1 MIVFFCIFQ
10 EKTLP
15 LRTFTINRQK
25 SLQMKNSLSLFLF
38 SLFMAVTTANVSATS
53 SVLSFPEAL
62 GYGAYATGGR
72 GGVVY
77 YVTRLDDA
85 LNSDGTP
92 TEGTLRWALTTG
104 DDTPRTVL
112 FQVCGTIYLRSVL
125 KLQHPNV
132 TIAGQ
137 TAPGGGICI
146 AGANIYVCKPNVII
160 RHIRFRAGDIPMKN
174 YPALDVENTRNV
186 IIDHCSFTWSM
197 EECLTLYDTDSTTV
211 QWCIIGE
218 GLYCSKH
225 TKGSRSYATQW
236 GGEHGTMCYCLISNC
251 LNRTPRFNG
260 VRDEADLANGKRNH
274 DAQVVNHFYNNVVF
288 NWGKKN
294 SVYGGENDTTKNH
307 DAAGVP
313 AGYNRVYMRNNYFRA
328 GPATQAANMSERYFA
343 QGSKK
348 GDYGQWYLEGNMFEP
363 ENKFNPQ
370 KPAWHVD
377 TLAKVNAD
385 NLYGYTRGY
394 AYRAFNLDGAAANQ
408 DNFDRYILRA
418 LPDELAAVATLS
430 ASEAFEKVTSSAGA
444 MLPRMDEQDKRMLAE
459 AAGAIDPV
467 FVGAAAP
474 HNTGIIDS
482 PDDIAFSRED
492 YFYINDSVVAG
503 GYPFLDAEEGDS
515 VTLDTDGDGLPDLY
529 EMEIGLDA
537 LDGAD
542 GAMITPEGY
551 SQLELYLNGV
561 ASGAIDKSRYETE
574 PYISQEPDAPVE
586 PESIRTIY
594 GNSNGLGCYDLQGRP
609 LQEIPSQ
616 QVYIENGKSKMV
628 ME

>member
-1 MIVFFCIFQ
+1 MKQYFSFFLLGI
-10 EKTLP
+10 
-15 LRTFTINRQK
+15 
-25 SLQMKNSLSLFLF
+25 SLLAF
-38 SLFMAVTTANVSATS
+38 SATLSASS
-53 SVLSFPEAL
+53 SVLAFPEAL

-85 LNSDGTP
+85 LNGDGTP
-92 TEGTLRWALTTG
+92 AEGTLRWALTTG

-112 FQVCGTIYLRSVL
+112 FQVCGTIYLQSVL

-160 RHIRFRAGDIPMKN
+160 RHIRFRAGDIPTKN

-186 IIDHCSFTWSM
+186 MIDHCSFTWSM

-218 GLYCSKH
+218 GLYNSKH
-225 TKGSRSYATQW
+225 KKGARAYATQW

-274 DAQVVNHFYNNVVF
+274 DAQVDNVFYNNVIF

-294 SVYGGENDTTKNH
+294 SLYGGENDTTKNH
-307 DAAGVP
+307 GADGTP
-313 AGYNRVYMRNNYFRA
+313 LGYNRVYMLHNYFRA
-328 GPATQAANMSERYFA
+328 GPATMAANLSERYFV

-348 GDYGQWYLEGNMFEP
+348 GDYGQWYLEGNIFEP
-363 ENKFNPQ
+363 NNKFNPQ
-370 KPAWHVD
+370 KPAWHAD

-394 AYRAFNLDGAAANQ
+394 AYRAFNLDGAAANA
-408 DNFDRYILRA
+408 DNYAKYVMDSAQWLVISAGGDTCVPGHFRKHMSVVSGQEAYQMVTMGA
-418 LPDELAAVATLS
+418 GATL
-430 ASEAFEKVTSSAGA
+430 
-444 MLPRMDEQDKRMLAE
+444 PRQDEQDARMLAE
-459 AAGAIDPV
+459 AAGTTDPQY
-467 FVGAAAP
+467 VGPSAP
-474 HNTGIIDS
+474 QNLGIIDS
-482 PDDIAFSRED
+482 QEDIAFSRED
-492 YFYINDSVVAG
+492 YFYINDSTVMG
-503 GYPFLDAEEGDS
+503 GYPFLDAVEGDS
-515 VTLDTDGDGLPDLY
+515 LALDTDGDGLPDLY
-529 EMEIGLDA
+529 EMEIGLNA
-537 LDGAD
+537 WDGAD
-542 GAMITPEGY
+542 GAMITSNGY

-561 ASGAIDKSRYETE
+561 ASGAIDKRRYETE
-574 PYISQEPDAPVE
+574 LYTSQEPEAPSM
-586 PESIRTIY
+586 PEGIREAN
-594 GNSNGLGCYDLQGRP
+594 GNSMGQGRYDLQGRP
-609 LQEIPSQ
+609 LQAIPSQ

-628 ME
+628 RE

>member
-1 MIVFFCIFQ
+1 MKPFF
-10 EKTLP
+10 
-15 LRTFTINRQK
+15 
-25 SLQMKNSLSLFLF
+25 SLFLLSLSLIATAGTV
-38 SLFMAVTTANVSATS
+38 SDTAVPA
-53 SVLSFPEAL
+53 FPEAL

-85 LNSDGTP
+85 LNSDGSP
-92 TEGTLRWALTTG
+92 AEGTLRWALTTG

-160 RHIRFRAGDIPMKN
+160 RHIHFRAGDIPTKN

-218 GLYCSKH
+218 GLYNSKH
-225 TKGSRSYATQW
+225 KKGSRAYATQW

-260 VRDEADLANGKRNH
+260 VRDEADLANGKHNH
-274 DAQVVNHFYNNVVF
+274 DAQVDNVFYNNVIF

-294 SVYGGENDTTKNH
+294 SLYGGENDTTKNH
-307 DAAGVP
+307 DADGTP
-313 AGYNRVYMRNNYFRA
+313 LGYNRVYMLHNYFRA
-328 GPATQAANMSERYFA
+328 GPATLAANLSERYFV
-343 QGSKK
+343 QGSKA

-363 ENKFNPQ
+363 NNKFNPK
-370 KPAWHVD
+370 KPAWHAD

-385 NLYGYTRGY
+385 NLYGYTRAY
-394 AYRAFNLDGAAANQ
+394 AYRAFNLDGAIANA
-408 DNFDRYILRA
+408 DNYAKYVIDSAQWLEFGEQLSVVSGQEAYQMVTTGA
-418 LPDELAAVATLS
+418 GATL
-430 ASEAFEKVTSSAGA
+430 
-444 MLPRMDEQDKRMLAE
+444 PRQDEQDSRMLAE
-459 AAGAIDPV
+459 AAGTIDPQY
-467 FVGAAAP
+467 VGTTAP
-474 HNTGIIDS
+474 ANLGIIDS
-482 PDDIAFSRED
+482 QADIAFTRED
-492 YFYINDSVVAG
+492 YFYVNDSTVMG
-503 GYPFLDAEEGDS
+503 GYPFLDAVEGDS
-515 VTLDTDGDGLPDLY
+515 LALDTDGDGLPDLY
-529 EMEIGLDA
+529 ETEIGLDA
-537 LDGAD
+537 LDPAD
-542 GAMITPEGY
+542 GATISSSGY

-561 ASGAIDKSRYETE
+561 ASGAIDKRRYETV
-574 PYISQEPDAPVE
+574 PYSSQEPEAPAE
-586 PESIRTIY
+586 PEGMRNIY
-594 GNSNGLGCYDLQGRP
+594 CGASDNKRYDLQGRTLHEVQP
-609 LQEIPSQ
+609 Q
-616 QVYIENGKSKMV
+616 QVYIENGKKHRV
-628 ME
+628 P

>member
-1 MIVFFCIFQ
+1 MKHYLSFFLLSISLVASAASVQESPVF
-10 EKTLP
+10 
-15 LRTFTINRQK
+15 
-25 SLQMKNSLSLFLF
+25 
-38 SLFMAVTTANVSATS
+38 A
-53 SVLSFPEAL
+53 FPEAL
-62 GYGAYATGGR
+62 GYGAHATGGR

-77 YVTRLDDA
+77 YVSRLDDA

-92 TEGTLRWALTTG
+92 AEGTLRWALTAG

-160 RHIRFRAGDIPMKN
+160 RHIRFRAGDIPTKN

-186 IIDHCSFTWSM
+186 MSDHGSFTWSM

-218 GLYCSKH
+218 GLYNSKH
-225 TKGSRSYATQW
+225 QKGARAYATQW

-274 DAQVVNHFYNNVVF
+274 DAQVVNHFYNNVIF

-313 AGYNRVYMRNNYFRA
+313 AGYNRVYMQNNYFRA
-328 GPATQAANMSERYFA
+328 GPATQAVNMSERYFV

-348 GDYGQWYLEGNMFEP
+348 GDYGQWYIAGNMFEP

-370 KPAWHVD
+370 KPAWHAD

-394 AYRAFNLDGAAANQ
+394 AYRAFNLDGLTANQ
-408 DNFDRYILRA
+408 DNFDRYILSA
-418 LPDELAAVATLS
+418 LPEELAAIATLS
-430 ASEAFEKVTSSAGA
+430 ASEAFGKVTSSAGA
-444 MLPRMDEQDKRMLAE
+444 LLPRMDEQDMRMLRE
-459 AAGAIDPV
+459 AGGRIDPQFAGAT
-467 FVGAAAP
+467 AP
-474 HNTGIIDS
+474 QNLGVIDS
-482 PDDIAFSRED
+482 QEDITFAQED
-492 YFYINDSVVAG
+492 YFYVNDSTVMG
-503 GYPFLDAEEGDS
+503 GYPFLDAVKGDS
-515 VTLDTDGDGLPDLY
+515 LALDTDGDGLPDLY
-529 EMEIGLDA
+529 EMEIGLNA
-537 LDGAD
+537 WDGAD
-542 GAMITPEGY
+542 GAMITSNGY

-561 ASGAIDKSRYETE
+561 ASGAIDKRRYETE
-574 PYISQEPDAPVE
+574 PYTSQEPEAPSM
-586 PESIRTIY
+586 PEGIREAN
-594 GNSNGLGCYDLQGRP
+594 GNSMGQGRYDLQGRP
-609 LQEIPSQ
+609 LQAIPSQ

-628 ME
+628 RE

>member
-1 MIVFFCIFQ
+1 MKQYFSFFLLGI
-10 EKTLP
+10 
-15 LRTFTINRQK
+15 
-25 SLQMKNSLSLFLF
+25 SLLAF
-38 SLFMAVTTANVSATS
+38 SATLSASS
-53 SVLSFPEAL
+53 SVLAFPEAL

-85 LNSDGTP
+85 LNGDGTP
-92 TEGTLRWALTTG
+92 AEGTLRWALTTG

-112 FQVCGTIYLRSVL
+112 FQVCGTIYLQSVL

-160 RHIRFRAGDIPMKN
+160 RHIRFRAGDIPTKN

-186 IIDHCSFTWSM
+186 MIDHCSFTWSM

-218 GLYCSKH
+218 GLYNSKH
-225 TKGSRSYATQW
+225 KKGARAYATQW

-274 DAQVVNHFYNNVVF
+274 DAQVDNVFYNNVIF

-294 SVYGGENDTTKNH
+294 SLYGGENDTTKNH
-307 DAAGVP
+307 GADGTP
-313 AGYNRVYMRNNYFRA
+313 LGYNRVYMLHNYFRA
-328 GPATQAANMSERYFA
+328 GPATMAANLSERYFV
-343 QGSKK
+343 QGSKV

-363 ENKFNPQ
+363 NNKFNPQ
-370 KPAWHVD
+370 RPAWHAD

-394 AYRAFNLDGAAANQ
+394 AYRAFNLDGAAANA
-408 DNFDRYILRA
+408 DNYAKYVMDSAQWLVISAGGDACAPGHFR
-418 LPDELAAVATLS
+418 EHTSAVSGQKAYQMVTMGAGATL
-430 ASEAFEKVTSSAGA
+430 
-444 MLPRMDEQDKRMLAE
+444 PRQDEQDARMLAE
-459 AAGAIDPV
+459 AAGTTDPQY
-467 FVGAAAP
+467 VGPSAP
-474 HNTGIIDS
+474 QNLGIIDS
-482 PDDIAFSRED
+482 QEDIAFSRED
-492 YFYINDSVVAG
+492 YFYINDSTVMG
-503 GYPFLDAEEGDS
+503 GYPFLDAVEGDS
-515 VTLDTDGDGLPDLY
+515 LALDTDGDGLPDLY

-537 LDGAD
+537 LDRAD
-542 GAMITPEGY
+542 GAAITSEGY

-561 ASGAIDKSRYETE
+561 ASGAIDKRRYETE
-574 PYISQEPDAPVE
+574 PYISQEPEAPAE
-586 PESIRTIY
+586 PEGIRAVN
-594 GNSNGLGCYDLQGRP
+594 GNLREQGCYDLQGRP
-609 LQEIPSQ
+609 LQAIPSQ
-616 QVYIENGKSKMV
+616 QVYIEKGKSKLV
-628 ME
+628 RK

>member
-1 MIVFFCIFQ
+1 MKQYFSFFLLGI
-10 EKTLP
+10 
-15 LRTFTINRQK
+15 
-25 SLQMKNSLSLFLF
+25 SLLAF
-38 SLFMAVTTANVSATS
+38 SATLSASS
-53 SVLSFPEAL
+53 SVLAFPEAL

-92 TEGTLRWALTTG
+92 AEGTLRWALTTG

-112 FQVCGTIYLRSVL
+112 FQVCGTIYLQSVL

-160 RHIRFRAGDIPMKN
+160 RHIRFRAGDIPTKN

-186 IIDHCSFTWSM
+186 MIDHCSFTWSM

-218 GLYCSKH
+218 GLYNSKH
-225 TKGSRSYATQW
+225 KKGARAYATQW

-274 DAQVVNHFYNNVVF
+274 DAQVDNVFYNNVIF

-294 SVYGGENDTTKNH
+294 SLYGGENDTTKNH
-307 DAAGVP
+307 DADGTP
-313 AGYNRVYMRNNYFRA
+313 LGYNRVYMLHNYFRA
-328 GPATQAANMSERYFA
+328 GPATMAANLSERYFV
-343 QGSKK
+343 QGSKV

-363 ENKFNPQ
+363 NNKFNPQ
-370 KPAWHVD
+370 RPAWHAD

-394 AYRAFNLDGAAANQ
+394 AYRAFNLEGAAANA
-408 DNFDRYILRA
+408 DNYAKYVMDSAQWLVISAGGDACAPGHFREHMSVVSGQEAYQMVTMGA
-418 LPDELAAVATLS
+418 GATL
-430 ASEAFEKVTSSAGA
+430 
-444 MLPRMDEQDKRMLAE
+444 PRQDEQDARMLAE
-459 AAGAIDPV
+459 AAGTTDPQY
-467 FVGAAAP
+467 VGPSAP
-474 HNTGIIDS
+474 QNLGIIDS
-482 PDDIAFSRED
+482 QEDIAFSRED
-492 YFYINDSVVAG
+492 YFYINDSTVMG
-503 GYPFLDAEEGDS
+503 GYPFLDAVEGDS
-515 VTLDTDGDGLPDLY
+515 LALDTDGDGLPDLY

-537 LDGAD
+537 MNGAD
-542 GAMITPEGY
+542 GAIITSEGY
-551 SQLELYLNGV
+551 SQLEIYLNGV
-561 ASGAIDKSRYETE
+561 ASGAIDKRRYETE
-574 PYISQEPDAPVE
+574 PYISQEPEAPAE
-586 PESIRTIY
+586 PEGIRAVN
-594 GNSNGLGCYDLQGRP
+594 GNLREQGCYDLQGRP
-609 LQEIPSQ
+609 LQAIPSQ
-616 QVYIENGKSKMV
+616 QVYIENGESKLV
-628 ME
+628 RK

>member
-1 MIVFFCIFQ
+1 MKQYFSFFLLGI
-10 EKTLP
+10 
-15 LRTFTINRQK
+15 
-25 SLQMKNSLSLFLF
+25 SLLAF
-38 SLFMAVTTANVSATS
+38 SATLSASS
-53 SVLSFPEAL
+53 SVLAFPEAL

-85 LNSDGTP
+85 LNGDGTP
-92 TEGTLRWALTTG
+92 AEGTLRWALTTG

-112 FQVCGTIYLRSVL
+112 FQVCGTIYLQSVL

-160 RHIRFRAGDIPMKN
+160 RHIRFRAGDIPTKN

-186 IIDHCSFTWSM
+186 MIDHCSFTWSM

-218 GLYCSKH
+218 GLYNSKH
-225 TKGSRSYATQW
+225 KKGARAYATQW

-274 DAQVVNHFYNNVVF
+274 DAQVDNVFYNNVIF

-294 SVYGGENDTTKNH
+294 SLYGGENDTTKNH
-307 DAAGVP
+307 GADGTP
-313 AGYNRVYMRNNYFRA
+313 LGYNRVYMLHNYFRA
-328 GPATQAANMSERYFA
+328 GPATMAANLSERYFV
-343 QGSKK
+343 QGSKV

-363 ENKFNPQ
+363 NNKFNPQ
-370 KPAWHVD
+370 RPAWHVD

-394 AYRAFNLDGAAANQ
+394 AYRAFNLDGAAANA
-408 DNFDRYILRA
+408 DNYAKYVMDSAQWLVISAGGDACAPGHFR
-418 LPDELAAVATLS
+418 EHTSAVSGQKAYQMVTMGAGATL
-430 ASEAFEKVTSSAGA
+430 
-444 MLPRMDEQDKRMLAE
+444 PRQDEQDARMLAE
-459 AAGAIDPV
+459 AAGTTDPQY
-467 FVGAAAP
+467 VGPSAP
-474 HNTGIIDS
+474 QNLGIIDS
-482 PDDIAFSRED
+482 QEDIAFSRED
-492 YFYINDSVVAG
+492 YFYINDSTVMG
-503 GYPFLDAEEGDS
+503 GYPFLDAVEGDS
-515 VTLDTDGDGLPDLY
+515 LALDTDGDGLPDLY

-537 LDGAD
+537 LDRAD
-542 GAMITPEGY
+542 GAAITSEGY

-561 ASGAIDKSRYETE
+561 ASGAIDKRRYETE
-574 PYISQEPDAPVE
+574 PYISQEPEAPAE
-586 PESIRTIY
+586 PEGIRAVN
-594 GNSNGLGCYDLQGRP
+594 GNLREQGCYDLQGRP
-609 LQEIPSQ
+609 LQAIPSQ
-616 QVYIENGKSKMV
+616 QVYIEKGKSKLV
-628 ME
+628 RK